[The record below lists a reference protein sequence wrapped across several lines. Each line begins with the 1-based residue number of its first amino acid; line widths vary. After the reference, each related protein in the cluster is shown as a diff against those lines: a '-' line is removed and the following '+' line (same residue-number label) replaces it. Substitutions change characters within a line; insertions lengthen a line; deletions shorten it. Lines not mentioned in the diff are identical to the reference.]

1 MRDEIDVSFAE
12 FHTENPHV
20 YDELVAMAR
29 KARAAGH
36 KVIGIGMLW
45 EVLRWN
51 HLFTTTT
58 DRQGFKLN
66 NDLRSRY
73 AREIMAREPDLDG
86 IFNLRELRD

>member
-1 MRDEIDVSFAE
+1 MRDLNLAFAT
-12 FHTENPHV
+12 FHAENPHV

-29 KARAAGH
+29 RARAAGH

-51 HLFTTTT
+51 HLFQTVK
-58 DRQGFKLN
+58 DAEGFKLN

-73 AREIMAREPDLDG
+73 AREILAREPDLDG
-86 IFNLRELRD
+86 IFNLRELHDD